1 MKGENIRSVKKEIER
16 CHWGNVKVFES
27 QGVTIFGGGM
37 LRGANPLVA
46 DIVIDLAG
54 NVEAIQA
61 PLGWRVTKYAK
72 PIVRIP
78 IEDFGAPELPAVF
91 WHDLWADLVEH
102 PGHVLI
108 CCGGGHGRTGMVLA
122 ILACVAGVVPEEED
136 PVEWVR
142 KRYCINA
149 VETLEQIN
157 YISSVTGRKVNAKP
171 VVGKKLGAP
180 HTGWWEEIWK

>member
-1 MKGENIRSVKKEIER
+1 MKGENIRSIRKGFER
-16 CHWGNVKVFES
+16 CHWGNVKVFEC
-27 QGVTIFGGGM
+27 QEVVIYGGGM
-37 LRGANPLVA
+37 LRGANPLLV
-46 DIVIDLAG
+46 DVVIDLAG
-54 NVEAIQA
+54 NVDTIQA
-61 PLGWRVTKYAK
+61 PLGWRVSKYAK

-122 ILACVAGVVPEEED
+122 ILACVAGIVPEEED

-149 VETLEQIN
+149 VETVEQIN
-157 YISSVTGRKVNAKP
+157 YIASITGRKVNAKP
-171 VVGKKLGAP
+171 RIDRGSELL
-180 HTGWWEEIWK
+180 HSRWWERMWE